1 MDGTVLLYSI
11 LIVFCAFLVYSAFK
25 KQRQY
30 KKEEIK
36 TIFSLNFDDRVM
48 RITCVF
54 MLVFLVLVSSVAIYN
69 SLYVLNMPKL
79 DAFYLVIL
87 PIMFIILYI
96 PLTQKT
102 KITTLGIVKRNNL
115 IRWGSIKGVD
125 FTKPDN
131 RGKQKAIIIYKAAY
145 KDGKIVLN
153 FLQND
158 EQFEMLKN
166 TAKEYRSNKKNK
178 NKDKRI
184 EK

>member
-11 LIVFCAFLVYSAFK
+11 LIVFCAFLVYSAAK

-30 KKEEIK
+30 NKEGIK
-36 TIFSLNFDDRVM
+36 TIFSLNYDDKVM
-48 RITCVF
+48 RIICIL
-54 MLVFLVLVSSVAIYN
+54 MLGFLVLVSFAAIYN

-79 DAFYLVIL
+79 DTFYLIIL
-87 PIMFIILYI
+87 PVMFMVLYI
-96 PLTQKT
+96 PLAQKT
-102 KITTLGIVKRNNL
+102 KVTTLGIVKRNNL
-115 IRWGSIKGVD
+115 IRWESIKGID
-125 FTKPDN
+125 FTKPN
-131 RGKQKAIIIYKAAY
+131 KGKQQAIIIYKAAY

-178 NKDKRI
+178 NKDKKI
-184 EK
+184 DK